1 MIQTALTLLRKD
13 LRLFARDR
21 TALFFLLVLPVGL
34 GAIMGTAMGGGMMGG
49 GSKARKIAIAVE
61 DLDRTPRSQ
70 ELVEAVRSI
79 EELRVEVTAGVRRLV
94 ADGDRAGGLVIPAG
108 YGDALSSGSAPPDL
122 VLYRDPAKQ
131 IASQVMVFQLSPVLF
146 QQTAKGLGSRMMG
159 RVTELMDLP
168 EASRGAITRE
178 LIGSYLRV
186 EDIMDGV
193 EAAAAEAAAEDA
205 AEAGTEAERDDDAP
219 PVTSATEPD
228 ATGEVGIM
236 EALPGLMGLQ
246 IEDLSPPR
254 ADGLPRSA
262 GASHAF
268 SAMAV
273 MMLLFNLVA
282 FAGTLLEERAEGTLD
297 RLRLTPQAGRA
308 VLLGK
313 LLVTMLL
320 AIVQLVVLFTFGA
333 LAFKV
338 PVMEHLPAL
347 AAASLAWAFA
357 ASALGLLFAT
367 ACRTRKQM
375 EGLSTLVILVMSAVG
390 GAWFPRE
397 ILPEWFQTAGLV
409 TPVAWA
415 MDAFHGILWY
425 GKGVLSTPDLGGVM
439 VPLVVLGSGGAV
451 MLAVAFALYQRRFES
466 D

>member
-1 MIQTALTLLRKD
+1 
-13 LRLFARDR
+13 
-21 TALFFLLVLPVGL
+21 
-34 GAIMGTAMGGGMMGG
+34 
-49 GSKARKIAIAVE
+49 
-61 DLDRTPRSQ
+61 
-70 ELVEAVRSI
+70 
-79 EELRVEVTAGVRRLV
+79 
-94 ADGDRAGGLVIPAG
+94 
-108 YGDALSSGSAPPDL
+108 
-122 VLYRDPAKQ
+122 
-131 IASQVMVFQLSPVLF
+131 
-146 QQTAKGLGSRMMG
+146 
-159 RVTELMDLP
+159 
-168 EASRGAITRE
+168 
-178 LIGSYLRV
+178 
-186 EDIMDGV
+186 
-193 EAAAAEAAAEDA
+193 
-205 AEAGTEAERDDDAP
+205 
-219 PVTSATEPD
+219 
-228 ATGEVGIM
+228 M

-320 AIVQLVVLFTFGA
+320 AIVQLVLLFAFGA

-338 PVMEHLPAL
+338 PVVEHLPAL
-347 AAASLAWAFA
+347 AAASLTWAFA

-425 GKGVLSTPDLGGVM
+425 GKGVLSTPDLG
-439 VPLVVLGSGGAV
+439 A
-451 MLAVAFALYQRRFES
+451 
-466 D
+466 

>member
-21 TALFFLLVLPVGL
+21 TALFFLLVLPIGL
-34 GAIMGTAMGGGMMGG
+34 GAVMGTAMGGGMMGG
-49 GSKARKIAIAVE
+49 GTKSRKIAIAIE

-70 ELVEAVRSI
+70 DLVEAVRGVSA
-79 EELRVEVTAGVRRLV
+79 LQVEVMSGVRRLV
-94 ADGDRAGGLVIPAG
+94 ADGDRAGGLVIPEG
-108 YGDALSSGSAPPDL
+108 YGAALAAGDAPPDL

-146 QQTAKGLGSRMMG
+146 QQTAEGLGSRMMG
-159 RVTELMDLP
+159 RVTDLMDLP

-178 LIGSYLRV
+178 LVGSYLRV
-186 EDIMDGV
+186 EDIIEGV
-193 EAAAAEAAAEDA
+193 EAAAAGAADTSAPV
-205 AEAGTEAERDDDAP
+205 AP
-219 PVTSATEPD
+219 PVDDPD
-228 ATGEVGIM
+228 AGEGEEEGTDIM

-313 LLVTMLL
+313 VMVTMLL
-320 AIVQLVVLFTFGA
+320 AIVQLVLLFAFGA

-338 PVMEHLPAL
+338 PVLEHLPAL
-347 AAASLAWAFA
+347 AAASLIWAFA

-425 GKGVLSTPDLGGVM
+425 GKGVFSTPDLGGVL
-439 VPLVVLGSGGAV
+439 VPLLVLGSGGAV
-451 MLAVAFALYQRRFES
+451 MLAVSFRLYQRSFDS
-466 D
+466 A

>member
-79 EELRVEVTAGVRRLV
+79 EELRVEVTADVRRLV

-108 YGDALSSGSAPPDL
+108 YGEALSSGSAPPHL

>member
-1 MIQTALTLLRKD
+1 MI
-13 LRLFARDR
+13 
-21 TALFFLLVLPVGL
+21 P
-34 GAIMGTAMGGGMMGG
+34 
-49 GSKARKIAIAVE
+49 E
-61 DLDRTPRSQ
+61 
-70 ELVEAVRSI
+70 
-79 EELRVEVTAGVRRLV
+79 
-94 ADGDRAGGLVIPAG
+94 G
-108 YGDALSSGSAPPDL
+108 YGAALAAGDAPPDL

-146 QQTAKGLGSRMMG
+146 QQTAEGLGSRMMG
-159 RVTELMDLP
+159 RVTDLMDLP

-178 LIGSYLRV
+178 LVGSYLRV
-186 EDIMDGV
+186 EDIIEGV
-193 EAAAAEAAAEDA
+193 EAAAAGAADTSAPV
-205 AEAGTEAERDDDAP
+205 AP
-219 PVTSATEPD
+219 PVDDPD
-228 ATGEVGIM
+228 AGEGEEEGTDIM

-313 LLVTMLL
+313 VMVTMLL
-320 AIVQLVVLFTFGA
+320 AIVQLVLLFAFGA

-338 PVMEHLPAL
+338 PVLEHLPAL
-347 AAASLAWAFA
+347 AAASLIWAFA

-425 GKGVLSTPDLGGVM
+425 GKGVFSTPDLGGVL
-439 VPLVVLGSGGAV
+439 VPLLVLGSGGAV
-451 MLAVAFALYQRRFES
+451 MLAVSFRLYQRSFDS
-466 D
+466 A